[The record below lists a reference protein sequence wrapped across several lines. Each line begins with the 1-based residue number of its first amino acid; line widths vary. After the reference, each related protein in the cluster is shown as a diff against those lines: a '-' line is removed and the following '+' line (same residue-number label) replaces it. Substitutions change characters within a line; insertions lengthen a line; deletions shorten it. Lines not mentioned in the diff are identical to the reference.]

1 MEHKREQEA
10 ASLPYFGIHKLAPYL
25 RPYRFTMTA
34 MIILGLLGG
43 FVDIV
48 LPLFQEYAIDHFI
61 VQQDLDSMG
70 AFIAA
75 YAAVLMF
82 QVAANGISAYQACEI
97 EMYVGRDMKRISFN
111 HLQTL
116 AFSYFNR
123 NSVGRSCIMESDE
136 WDLVYFLYHWC
147 CLCNAFRQCR
157 AGFLGTDA
165 RAATH
170 RGGGFF
176 SKAAGKD

>member
-97 EMYVGRDMKRISFN
+97 EMLSLI
-111 HLQTL
+111 H
-116 AFSYFNR
+116 
-123 NSVGRSCIMESDE
+123 I
-136 WDLVYFLYHWC
+136 
-147 CLCNAFRQCR
+147 
-157 AGFLGTDA
+157 
-165 RAATH
+165 
-170 RGGGFF
+170 
-176 SKAAGKD
+176 